1 MGNGAR
7 AQQKR
12 ERNAGKDKKEPSSQL
27 KSVSSHP
34 D

>member
-12 ERNAGKDKKEPSSQL
+12 ERNGTKDKKEPVSQL
-27 KSVSSHP
+27 KSVSSILV
-34 D
+34 